1 MAKAIA
7 FAAFL
12 LLFAHS
18 HAMAD
23 FVQGRDAFLDG
34 RYQRA
39 FEIFHSAAQ
48 TGDTKSQIGLGL
60 LLTWGKGTAKNI
72 FEAYQWFD
80 RVATCAEPVHRVVRI
95 LARTNRDYLAK
106 RMPLAT
112 LADAETVAAL
122 RSMQDNGAPDSD
134 TATADA
140 VIVATVPPARYNGT
154 LQPNLTPVAAV
165 E

>member
-12 LLFAHS
+12 LLFAHG

-23 FVQGRDAFLDG
+23 FVQGRDAFLSG
-34 RYQRA
+34 RYQKA
-39 FEIFHSAAQ
+39 YQIFHSAAQ

-72 FEAYQWFD
+72 LEAYQWFD
-80 RVATCAEPVHRVVRI
+80 RVATCAEPVHPVVRI

-106 RMPLAT
+106 TMSLAA

-122 RSMQDNGAPDSD
+122 RLMQDTGEPDNE
-134 TATADA
+134 TPAAT
-140 VIVATVPPARYNGT
+140 VVTIATVPPARYEVT
-154 LQPNLTPVAAV
+154 LQPNFTALAGV